1 MLAATFGTGQVFLE
15 ILYFFLFFIWLYLLI
30 VVFGDIFRSPDLG
43 GVAKAIWVVLVVVLP
58 YLGVLLYLIVRGG
71 KMHERAAQARA
82 AQDAAMR
89 EYIRDAVKDTT
100 P

>member
-1 MLAATFGTGQVFLE
+1 MLV
-15 ILYFFLFFIWLYLLI
+15 I
-30 VVFGDIFRSPDLG
+30 
-43 GVAKAIWVVLVVVLP
+43 VLP

-82 AQDAAMR
+82 AQDPATR
-89 EYIRDAVKDTT
+89 EYIRDARRVAT